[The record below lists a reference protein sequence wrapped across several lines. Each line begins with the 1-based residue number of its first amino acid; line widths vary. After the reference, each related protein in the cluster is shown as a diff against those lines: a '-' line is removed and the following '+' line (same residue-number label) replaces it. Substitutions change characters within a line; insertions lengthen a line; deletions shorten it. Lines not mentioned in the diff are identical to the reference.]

1 MESTVNIRP
10 LEKKDLRDVHKI
22 NNELKI
28 MSYWFEEPYQSLSEL
43 ESLYERHIRDES
55 ERRFVIEENDDF
67 AGIVEL
73 VELDYIHRNCEIQV
87 VVTEKFKG
95 LSLAENAMIEIVSYA
110 FDILNMHKVYL
121 YVDIDNKKAVHIY
134 KKLGFKE
141 EGYLRE
147 HFYTMGEYKD
157 SYFMGVLKREW
168 NRELSDDF

>member
-1 MESTVNIRP
+1 MHIRP
-10 LEKKDLRDVHKI
+10 LEKKDLKDVHKI

-28 MSYWFEEPYQSLSEL
+28 MAYWFEEPYQSLSEL
-43 ESLYERHIRDES
+43 ESLYERHLRDES
-55 ERRFVIEENDDF
+55 ERRFVVEEKGVF

-87 VVTEKFKG
+87 IITDKFKG
-95 LSLAENAMIEIVSYA
+95 MGLAEKSMIEIVSYA

-121 YVDIDNKKAVHIY
+121 YVDTDNKKAIHIY
-134 KKLGFKE
+134 EKLGFKE

-157 SYFMGVLKREW
+157 SFMMGVLKREW
-168 NRELSDDF
+168 NREISEDF